1 MMYLGLDPG
10 KSGAIARVFDHL
22 PPMPS
27 DVVRLKETEHDIA
40 EFLRGCEG
48 VKCFAILERVGAMP
62 KQGVSSTFKF
72 GTSYGFLR
80 GLLVGMRI
88 PFSEVSPAVWQKMMG
103 CRSGGDK
110 NVTKSRAQQL
120 FPTLKIVHATADA
133 LLLADYAR
141 RTHHAA
147 YGRPPGATQ

>member
-1 MMYLGLDPG
+1 MYLGLDPG
-10 KSGAIARVFDHL
+10 KSGAIARIFDHL
-22 PPMPS
+22 PPTPG
-27 DVVRLKETEHDIA
+27 DVVKLDGTEHDVA

-48 VKCFAILERVGAMP
+48 VECTAILERVNAMP

-80 GLLVGMRI
+80 GLLVGMKI
-88 PFSEVSPAVWQKMMG
+88 PFSEVSPVVWQKAMG

-120 FPTLKIVHATADA
+120 FPSLKITHANADA
-133 LLLADYAR
+133 LLLADFAR
-141 RTHHAA
+141 RTHHAM
-147 YGRPPGATQ
+147 YGKPAGAA